1 MVQFLYKAEL
11 LFDESLVSA
20 LLGNSFKFKVFHVG
34 VVCWQEI
41 DNMFRGARSQDW
53 ACFLWVSIKNMEFNP
68 L

>member
-34 VVCWQEI
+34 VVCRQEI
-41 DNMFRGARSQDW
+41 DNMFRGARSQD
-53 ACFLWVSIKNMEFNP
+53 
-68 L
+68 